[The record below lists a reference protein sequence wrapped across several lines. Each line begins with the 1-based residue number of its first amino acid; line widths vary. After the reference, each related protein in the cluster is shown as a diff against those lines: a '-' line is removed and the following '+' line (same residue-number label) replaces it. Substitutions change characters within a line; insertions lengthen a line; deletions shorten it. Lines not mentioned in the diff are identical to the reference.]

1 LALRR
6 GITSPSAV
14 VVRPRNRQRLP
25 RRQGL
30 AQLHRRPLE
39 GRKPPGNA
47 AMSGEP
53 IETPTRRRGSRKK
66 TTLRNVEPAAPLPRP
81 PPPHLPS
88 PPRQHPP
95 PPPPLRQPLLLY
107 RHSPQPR
114 PCKRRHRVHPNRL
127 LAPQPLRREPTNTRP
142 RRKQKRVARPIPS
155 CG

>member
-1 LALRR
+1 PRRYSDSSSRRLPYLLHYSHSRRLRKSAERNGAPIKTLTRLRVLRRRTTSQNAAGPPPLHRHPTLPLPSPRPVRSRPQNSAVTSGARIRAPTRKLALRR

-53 IETPTRRRGSRKK
+53 IETPT
-66 TTLRNVEPAAPLPRP
+66 
-81 PPPHLPS
+81 
-88 PPRQHPP
+88 
-95 PPPPLRQPLLLY
+95 
-107 RHSPQPR
+107 
-114 PCKRRHRVHPNRL
+114 
-127 LAPQPLRREPTNTRP
+127 
-142 RRKQKRVARPIPS
+142 
-155 CG
+155 